1 MVVDGVTTGV
11 VVVFCIILAALALF
25 VSEVIPNDVTA
36 IGVIGALVIFEPW
49 TGVGA
54 RAAISGFANPA
65 TVTIVAMYM
74 LSAAIQD
81 TGIVHRLGVYLAD
94 FTAGNEFRALV
105 ATVGTTGPIAGFI
118 NNTPVVA
125 VFIPMI
131 SDLADEA
138 AVSPSKLLLPLSY
151 AAILGGTLTLI
162 GTSTNILASEY
173 ARTLIDGRSG
183 IGMFEFTPLGIVI
196 LAVGLAYLLT
206 IGRRLTPARIPAE
219 SDLVEEFDLDDH
231 LAVVSVS
238 PDSPAVGMSVE
249 AFSAEYLV
257 ETRILQ
263 IRRNGEVFAAPRTD
277 QRIEA
282 GDQLVVHGTLQAVN
296 RLGKVTGLKQILRE
310 DVTEETFIEPTVDE
324 TLARAVVPEESAY
337 VGETIAE
344 ARIAAFHDTTVL
356 AIRRGDELLRTDLDE
371 RTLRPGDLLLVWTT
385 PTSIEYFTDSGELVI
400 AHEEAYDK
408 LAKADVGNIAPL
420 SSKTPIAVGIMA
432 GVVGAT
438 ALGLLP
444 IVIAALVGVFAMIV
458 TGCLS
463 APDAYDAVSW
473 NVIFLLAGV
482 IPLGVAMEATGGAAL
497 LAELVVV
504 AAGFV
509 PLLAVL
515 FLFYLVTG
523 LLASVITPVATIVLM
538 IPVAVDAA
546 VRLDANAFSFLLAAM
561 FAAATSFMTPVGYQT
576 NLMVYGPGGYRFS
589 DFLRVGGPLQL
600 LISVVTTLGI
610 AFRWGV

>member
-1 MVVDGVTTGV
+1 MVVEGLTPGV
-11 VVVFCIILAALALF
+11 VVVFGIILAALALF

-36 IGVIGALVIFEPW
+36 IGIIGVLVVLEPW
-49 TGVGA
+49 TGVGGQ
-54 RAAISGFANPA
+54 AAISGFANPA

-74 LSAAIQD
+74 LSAGIQN
-81 TGIVHRLGVYLAD
+81 TGLVQRLGVYLAD

-131 SDLADEA
+131 SELADEA
-138 AVSPSKLLLPLSY
+138 AVSPSKLLMPLSY

-162 GTSTNILASEY
+162 GTATNILAGEY

-206 IGRRLTPARIPAE
+206 IGHRLTPARIPVE

-238 PDSPAVGMSVE
+238 PDSPAVGTSVE

-296 RLGKVTGLKQILRE
+296 RLDEVTGLKQVLRE
-310 DVTEETFIEPTVDE
+310 DVTEETFTEPTTKE
-324 TLARAVVPEESAY
+324 TLARAVVPEGSAY
-337 VGETIAE
+337 VGETIGE
-344 ARIAAFHDTTVL
+344 ARLAAFHDTTVL

-371 RTLRPGDLLLVWTT
+371 RTFRPGDLLLVWTT
-385 PTSIEYFTDSGELVI
+385 PTSIEYFTDSGDLVI
-400 AHEEAYDK
+400 AHEEAYDR
-408 LAKADVGNIAPL
+408 LAEADVAEIAPL

-432 GVVGAT
+432 GVVGSA

-444 IVIAALVGVFAMIV
+444 IVIAALVGVFLMIV

-482 IPLGVAMEATGGAAL
+482 IPLGVAMESTGGATL
-497 LAELVVV
+497 LAELLVGV
-504 AAGFV
+504 AAFA

-515 FLFYLVTG
+515 FLCYLVTG

-538 IPVAVDAA
+538 TPVAVDAA
-546 VRLDANAFSFLLAAM
+546 ITLDANAFSFLLAVM

-589 DFLRVGGPLQL
+589 DFLRIGGPLQL

-610 AFRWGV
+610 ALLWGV